1 MVKLLKGS
9 KNMNAKSDG
18 YELTEPLFRTFSDW
32 LAELCN
38 IEKGMHV
45 LDMGCGIG
53 VSTFSILKM
62 VGQKGKVIG
71 VDISNRFIS
80 RALQRKEEMK
90 IPNISFML
98 GKAEDLDFPNN
109 AFDRVVSNFVLQQVN
124 DRIKAIQEMKRV
136 LRPGGYFGFTLPA
149 LEHYKEFREITAS
162 VLKEDLSRPPKNCI
176 RSNRSVLQS
185 LLKETHIP
193 DAQVHSKIRTFRI
206 NSVDDYD
213 VILETRGPKKATLHR
228 IQTNKQTEIWKTIL
242 DEFKKRQREKGYLP
256 LTIHANAIIW
266 RKPKNKGKE

>member
-1 MVKLLKGS
+1 
-9 KNMNAKSDG
+9 MNAKSNG
-18 YELTEPLFRTFSDW
+18 YELTEPLFSPFSDW

-45 LDMGCGIG
+45 LDVGCGIG
-53 VSTFSILKM
+53 VSTFSILKT

-71 VDISNRFIS
+71 VDISNSFIS
-80 RALQRKEEMK
+80 QALQRKEEMK
-90 IPNISFML
+90 IPNISFMP
-98 GKAEDLDFPNN
+98 GNADDLDFPNN
-109 AFDRVVSNFVLQQVN
+109 TFDRVVSNFVLQQVS
-124 DRIKAIQEMKRV
+124 DRLKTIQEMKRV
-136 LRPGGYFGFTLPA
+136 LRPGGYLGFTLPA

-162 VLKEDLSRPPKNCI
+162 VLKEDLSRPPKSCI
-176 RSNRSVLQS
+176 RSNPDVLQS

-193 DAQVHSKIRTFRI
+193 DAQVHSKTRTFCI

-228 IQTNKQTEIWKTIL
+228 IPTDEQTKIWETIL
-242 DEFKKRQREKGYLP
+242 DEFRKRQREKGYLP

-266 RKPKNKGKE
+266 RKPKKGDENYELS